1 VIVQRLINTFWL
13 FGKEL
18 KSVLGD
24 PVMVILILW
33 SFVVAVILEASGAG
47 DTVRNAAIAIVDD
60 DQSALSRQISGG
72 LVPPWF
78 QTPVAMSPEQ
88 AGAAMDTG
96 RIMFVL
102 SFPPNFAADVIAG
115 KTPAVQLQ
123 VDATA
128 VSQAQLGTDYISN
141 IVQAETRAF
150 LSGNPAA
157 PDPPVRLELRRAF
170 NANGNPVWFKAVSS
184 LLNQLSLLTI
194 ALTGAAMLREREH
207 GTIEHLMVMPL
218 TPVEVALAKVIA
230 TMAVVLAAF
239 TGSLLFVVQG
249 VLQVPM
255 AGSVPLLV
263 GGAAVYLWAAAAIG
277 MFLGTMARSM
287 AQFALLVIMVIIP
300 VIMLSGGMGAVESQ
314 PEIVQRLT
322 MALPSRHFLAF
333 AKAVAFR
340 GAGIESVW
348 TELVLMAGLGAI
360 FFAGSL
366 ALFRRSMSLSS

>member
-1 VIVQRLINTFWL
+1 MRRLSNIFWL

-33 SFVVAVILEASGAG
+33 SFVVAVMLEASGAG
-47 DTVRNAAIAIVDD
+47 DTVRNAAIAIVDED
-60 DQSALSRQISGG
+60 RSALTRQITAA

-78 QTPVAMSPEQ
+78 QLPIAMTPDQ
-88 AGAAMDTG
+88 ASAAMDTG

-102 SFPPNFAADVIAG
+102 SFPPDFAADVIVG
-115 KTPAVQLQ
+115 KMPAAQLQ

-141 IVQAETRAF
+141 IVQSETRAF
-150 LSGNPAA
+150 LSGSPDA
-157 PDPPVRLELRRAF
+157 PDAPLRLELRRAF
-170 NANGNPVWFKAVSS
+170 NPNGDPVWFKAVSS

-218 TPVEVALAKVIA
+218 TPIEVALSKVLA

-239 TGSLLFVVQG
+239 VGSLLFVVQG
-249 VLQVPM
+249 VLQVPV

-263 GGAAVYLWAAAAIG
+263 GGTAVYLWAAAAIG

-314 PEIVQRLT
+314 PDIVQRLT
-322 MALPSRHFLAF
+322 LALPSRHFLAF
-333 AKAVAFR
+333 ANAVAFR
-340 GAGIESVW
+340 GAGVGSVW
-348 TELVLMAGLGAI
+348 PQLLLMAGLGAA
-360 FFAGSL
+360 FFLASL
-366 ALFRRSMSLSS
+366 ALFRRSMSLSG

>member
-1 VIVQRLINTFWL
+1 MRHLKNVFWL

-18 KSVLGD
+18 KSVIGD
-24 PVMVILILW
+24 TVMVILILW
-33 SFVVAVILEASGAG
+33 SFVVAVMLEASGAG
-47 DTVRNAAIAIVDD
+47 DTVSNAAIAIVDQ
-60 DQSALSRQISGG
+60 DQSALSRQISAG
-72 LVPPWF
+72 LVAPWF
-78 QTPVAMSPEQ
+78 QTPVAMTPQQ
-88 AGAAMDTG
+88 ADTAMDTG
-96 RIMFVL
+96 QIMFIL
-102 SFPPNFAADVIAG
+102 SFPSNFAADVIAG
-115 KTPAVQLQ
+115 KTPVLQLQ
-123 VDATA
+123 IDATA

-141 IVQAETRAF
+141 IVLSESRTF
-150 LSGNPAA
+150 VSGNPAP
-157 PDPPVRLELRRAF
+157 PDPPIQLELRRAF
-170 NANGNPVWFKAVSS
+170 NPNGNPVWFKAVSS

-218 TPVEVALAKVIA
+218 TPVEVALAKVLA
-230 TMAVVLAAF
+230 TMAVVLAALI
-239 TGSLLFVVQG
+239 GSLLFVVQG
-249 VLQVPM
+249 VLQVPV

-322 MALPSRHFLAF
+322 LALPSRHFLAF

-340 GAGIESVW
+340 GAGIETIWV
-348 TELVLMAGLGAI
+348 ELALIAGLGAA
-360 FFAGSL
+360 FFAASL